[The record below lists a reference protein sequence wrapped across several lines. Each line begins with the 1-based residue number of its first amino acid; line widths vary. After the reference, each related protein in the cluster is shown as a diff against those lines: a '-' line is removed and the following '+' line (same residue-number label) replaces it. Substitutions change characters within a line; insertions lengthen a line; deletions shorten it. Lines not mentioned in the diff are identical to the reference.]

1 MKIAQI
7 NTVTGSGSIGKI
19 TVGLYKMAEK
29 YGDEAVI
36 LYGRR
41 KAPEGLHTIKTGNLF
56 GFYLHVCRG
65 LLFGGSGFGSTL
77 ETRKLIQILESE
89 KPDLLHLHNLHGF
102 YLNIELLFTYIKQSK
117 IPVVWTLHDCWAMT
131 GHCAYFDYVGCN
143 KWKRECYDCVQ
154 QRTSYPYSLL
164 LDRSSKNFKR
174 KKEIFTGVE
183 NLTIVSPSQW
193 LADIVKSSFLKEY
206 PVQVIPNGI
215 DQSVFVP
222 SYQETL
228 QKNHKSGRRILGV
241 ANIWERRKGLHF
253 FEQLARLLPEE
264 DSIMLVGV
272 SKRQQ
277 WELRK
282 KEKEKRL
289 PEGKITTIRRT
300 QNQQELAKIY
310 AEASVYV
317 NTTLEDNFPTTN
329 LEALACGTGVITFDT
344 GGSPEAVTPECGIVV
359 PKGDVKALF
368 RAIMTFRTDTE
379 ACKKRAKEYC
389 MEDRFDEY
397 YQLYHSIVK
406 GKNE

>member
-56 GFYLHVCRG
+56 GFSLHVCRG

-164 LDRSSKNFKR
+164 LDRSRKNFKR

-193 LADIVKSSFLKEY
+193 LADIVKSSFLKGY

-215 DQSVFVP
+215 DQTVFVP
-222 SYQETL
+222 SYQETR

>member
-1 MKIAQI
+1 
-7 NTVTGSGSIGKI
+7 
-19 TVGLYKMAEK
+19 
-29 YGDEAVI
+29 
-36 LYGRR
+36 
-41 KAPEGLHTIKTGNLF
+41 
-56 GFYLHVCRG
+56 
-65 LLFGGSGFGSTL
+65 
-77 ETRKLIQILESE
+77 
-89 KPDLLHLHNLHGF
+89 
-102 YLNIELLFTYIKQSK
+102 
-117 IPVVWTLHDCWAMT
+117 
-131 GHCAYFDYVGCN
+131 
-143 KWKRECYDCVQ
+143 
-154 QRTSYPYSLL
+154 
-164 LDRSSKNFKR
+164 
-174 KKEIFTGVE
+174 
-183 NLTIVSPSQW
+183 
-193 LADIVKSSFLKEY
+193 
-206 PVQVIPNGI
+206 
-215 DQSVFVP
+215 
-222 SYQETL
+222 
-228 QKNHKSGRRILGV
+228 
-241 ANIWERRKGLHF
+241 
-253 FEQLARLLPEE
+253 
-264 DSIMLVGV
+264 MLVGV